1 MGDVAMRK
9 NPSEE
14 YLEKAKLLTKEEAEH
29 LLARMRGKLNRRMK
43 DRKVDPL
50 EAVAIQLELEDE
62 ELQEWRER
70 WAEITARENKKR
82 DK

>member
-1 MGDVAMRK
+1 MAMRK

>member
-1 MGDVAMRK
+1 MRK

-14 YLEKAKLLTKEEAEH
+14 YLKKAKLLTKEEAEH
-29 LLARMRGKLNRRMK
+29 LLARMRGKLSRKME

-62 ELQEWRER
+62 KLQDWRER

>member
-1 MGDVAMRK
+1 MAMRK
-9 NPSEE
+9 NPSEQ

>member
-1 MGDVAMRK
+1 MRK

-14 YLEKAKLLTKEEAEH
+14 YLKKAKLLTKEEAEH
-29 LLARMRGKLNRRMK
+29 LLARMRGKLSRKME

-62 ELQEWRER
+62 KLQEWRER

>member
-1 MGDVAMRK
+1 MRK

-29 LLARMRGKLNRRMK
+29 LLARMRRKLNRRME
-43 DRKVDPL
+43 DRTVAPL
-50 EAVAIQLELEDE
+50 EAVALQLELEDE
-62 ELQEWRER
+62 KLQEWRQR
-70 WAEITARENKKR
+70 WAEITERDNKKR